1 MYNAITYRHPDG
13 TPYTEEEVREAN
25 QREMQREI
33 NRRERNATCYTVDKN
48 RERTADALESI
59 ADSLESIAADAE
71 RIADMLALFG
81 QKGAQNDR

>member
-1 MYNAITYRHPDG
+1 MVFSCITNADG
-13 TPYTEEEVREAN
+13 SPITEE
-25 QREMQREI
+25 QRELLKEQEKLKKMRNLTEYSHEKNI
-33 NRRERNATCYTVDKN
+33 ER
-48 RERTADALESI
+48 I

>member
-48 RERTADALESI
+48 IERI
-59 ADSLESIAADAE
+59 ADSLESIAGDLERLADF
-71 RIADMLALFG
+71 ILTHT
-81 QKGAQNDR
+81 KGE